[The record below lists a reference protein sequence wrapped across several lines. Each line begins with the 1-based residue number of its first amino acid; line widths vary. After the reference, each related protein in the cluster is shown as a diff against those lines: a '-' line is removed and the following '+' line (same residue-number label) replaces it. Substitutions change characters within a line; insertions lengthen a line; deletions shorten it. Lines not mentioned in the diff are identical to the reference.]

1 MGSAERWAACCRRWC
16 KAGTAFHVSS
26 WFLYFHV
33 EQGSGEID
41 STRAQGIYNAIFPYY
56 AEVCVVT
63 QYHKKGSTPGG
74 WGGHA
79 SLFLHGAE
87 IDPSRG
93 YPRLQL
99 AADDGSLSGP
109 DTGTGISVNQILSNV
124 NWVAIPGR
132 DQFFR
137 GGLTP
142 EQTLDDASYEAA
154 VETATMSGWF
164 AGVKIKDS
172 VMRRRPAAMPTTEFI
187 VRNSIGTDFALNF
200 ARTAYCAR
208 LPLSREA
215 TAQVIAYLNGANERA
230 QEGGYTWNAY
240 TDNCSHITHNALA
253 AAGVW
258 DAKQTRRPGVANVVK
273 DILSVAK
280 AVALRRMSDF
290 SFPANNFVRAFE
302 AGNERPIDGAAA
314 AFKDH
319 DLIRTLNDGWMS
331 TGPGAL
337 IVTYPMHE
345 ATRNRVFAAGRDPF
359 LFSVPRV
366 WDKEDKFKILT
377 RNASPSLT
385 DLGPNLSHFRDRFA
399 EILARRR
406 DVSEELTA
414 IDVENNEQAFRLFY
428 ERFYQFIER
437 QLLRTNSLITDHAR
451 FVDAVS

>member
-1 MGSAERWAACCRRWC
+1 MAACCRRSC
-16 KAGTAFHVSS
+16 RAGTAFHVSFR
-26 WFLYFHV
+26 FLYFHV
-33 EQGSGEID
+33 EQGSSEID

-63 QYHKKGSTPGG
+63 QYHKRGSTPGG

-87 IDPSRG
+87 IDTSRD
-93 YPRLQL
+93 YPRLRL

-137 GGLTP
+137 GGLGP
-142 EQTLDDASYEAA
+142 QQTLDDASYEAA
-154 VETATMSGWF
+154 VETATRSGWF
-164 AGVKIKDS
+164 AGVKIKDK
-172 VMRRRPAAMPTTEFI
+172 VMLQRPATMPTTEFI

-200 ARTAYCAR
+200 ARTAFCAR

-215 TAQVIAYLNGANERA
+215 TGKVIGYLNRANETA
-230 QEGGYTWNAY
+230 QERGYTWNAY
-240 TDNCSHITHNALA
+240 TDNCSHVTHNALA

-302 AGNERPIDGAAA
+302 AGNERQIDGAAA

-319 DLIRTLNDGWMS
+319 DVVRTLNDGWMS

-345 ATRNRVFAAGRDPF
+345 AARNKVFAVGRDPF
-359 LFSVPRV
+359 LFSVPKV

-377 RNASPSLT
+377 RNATPSLT
-385 DLGPNLSHFRDRFA
+385 DLGANLSQFRDRFA
-399 EILARRR
+399 QALARRQ
-406 DVSEELTA
+406 DVNEELTA
-414 IDVENNEQAFRLFY
+414 IDGEENEPAFRLFY

-437 QLLRTNSLITDHAR
+437 QLLRTNTLIADHAR
-451 FVDAVS
+451 LVDTAS